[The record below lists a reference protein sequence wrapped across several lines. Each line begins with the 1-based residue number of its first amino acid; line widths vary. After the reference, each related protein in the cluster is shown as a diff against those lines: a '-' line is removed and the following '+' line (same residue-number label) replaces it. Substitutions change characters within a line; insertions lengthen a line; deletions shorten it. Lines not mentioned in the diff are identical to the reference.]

1 MKIVVAGGSGFLG
14 KSLQKHWEEQGHRV
28 VNLSR
33 NPILKNDIFWDGLTL
48 GAWLHVLE
56 GASVLVNLSGKS
68 VDCRYSDVNKQEIY
82 ESRII
87 TTQLLE
93 EALKSVANP
102 PKLWINASSA
112 TIYIHAESQQMN
124 EEGGIL
130 GDDFSMNI
138 CKEWEKAFFSEDVSR
153 IRKVAVRSSI
163 VLGNEGGAFPKM
175 KTIARIGL
183 GGYQGNGNQLI
194 SWIHIADFCK
204 ALDYIMQH
212 EDLVGAIN
220 VTAPVPVTN
229 KLFMQELRT
238 KLGVPF
244 GINTP
249 VFVLELASILMQTE
263 TELLLKSR
271 NVVPEKLLNHG
282 FIFEYPVIQK
292 AIEHLIQALVKKRS
306 CKKCGV

>member
-14 KSLQKHWEEQGHRV
+14 KSLQKHWEEQGHHV

-33 NPILKNDIFWDGLTL
+33 KPISKNDVFWDGLTL

-56 GASVLVNLSGKS
+56 DASVLVNLSGKS

-124 EEGGIL
+124 EEDGIL

-138 CKEWEKAFFSEDVSR
+138 CKEWEKAFFSGDTSW

-194 SWIHIADFCK
+194 SWIHIVDFCK

-229 KLFMQELRT
+229 KLFMRELRRR
-238 KLGVPF
+238 LRVPF

-249 VFVLELASILMQTE
+249 VFMLELASILMQTE

-271 NVVPEKLLNHG
+271 NVIPEKLLKHG
-282 FIFEYPVIQK
+282 FVFEYPMIQK
-292 AIEHLIQALVKKRS
+292 AIEHLIYL
-306 CKKCGV
+306 

>member
-14 KSLQKHWEEQGHRV
+14 KSLQKHWEEQGHDV

-33 NPILKNDIFWDGLTL
+33 KPISKNDVFWDGLTL

-93 EALKSVANP
+93 EALNSVANP

-194 SWIHIADFCK
+194 SWIHIVDFCK

-229 KLFMQELRT
+229 KLFMRELRRR
-238 KLGVPF
+238 LRVPF

-249 VFVLELASILMQTE
+249 VFMLELASILMQTE

-292 AIEHLIQALVKKRS
+292 AIEHLIYL
-306 CKKCGV
+306 

>member
-14 KSLQKHWEEQGHRV
+14 KSLQKHWEEQGHDV

-33 NPILKNDIFWDGLTL
+33 KPISKNDVFWDGLTL
-48 GAWLHVLE
+48 GVWLHVLE

-93 EALKSVANP
+93 EALNSVANP

-124 EEGGIL
+124 EEGGII

-153 IRKVAVRSSI
+153 IRKVAIRSSI

-194 SWIHIADFCK
+194 SWIHIVDFCK

-229 KLFMQELRT
+229 KLFMRELRRR
-238 KLGVPF
+238 LRVPF

-249 VFVLELASILMQTE
+249 IFMLELASILMQTE

-292 AIEHLIQALVKKRS
+292 AIEHLIYL
-306 CKKCGV
+306 

>member
-14 KSLQKHWEEQGHRV
+14 KSLQKHWEEQGHDV

-33 NPILKNDIFWDGLTL
+33 KPISKNDVFWDGLTL
-48 GAWLHVLE
+48 GVWLHVLE

-93 EALKSVANP
+93 EALNSVANP

-194 SWIHIADFCK
+194 SWIHIVDFCK

-229 KLFMQELRT
+229 KLFMRELRRR
-238 KLGVPF
+238 LRVPF

-249 VFVLELASILMQTE
+249 IFMLELASILMQTE

-271 NVVPEKLLNHG
+271 NVIPEKLLKHG
-282 FIFEYPVIQK
+282 FIFEYPMIQK
-292 AIEHLIQALVKKRS
+292 AIEHLIYL
-306 CKKCGV
+306 

>member
-14 KSLQKHWEEQGHRV
+14 KSLQKHWEEQGHDV

-33 NPILKNDIFWDGLTL
+33 KPISKNDVFWDGLTL
-48 GAWLHVLE
+48 GVWLHVLE

-93 EALKSVANP
+93 EALNSVANP

-194 SWIHIADFCK
+194 SWIHIVDFCK

-220 VTAPVPVTN
+220 VTTPVPVTN
-229 KLFMQELRT
+229 KLFMRELRRR
-238 KLGVPF
+238 LRVPF

-249 VFVLELASILMQTE
+249 IFMLELASILMQTE

-292 AIEHLIQALVKKRS
+292 AIEHLIYW
-306 CKKCGV
+306 

>member
-14 KSLQKHWEEQGHRV
+14 KSLQKHWEEQGHDV

-33 NPILKNDIFWDGLTL
+33 KPISKNDVFWDGLTL

-93 EALKSVANP
+93 EALNSVANP

-153 IRKVAVRSSI
+153 IRKVAIRSSI
-163 VLGNEGGAFPKM
+163 VLGNEGGALPKM

-183 GGYQGNGNQLI
+183 GGCQGNGNQLI

-229 KLFMQELRT
+229 KLFMRELRRR
-238 KLGVPF
+238 LRVPF

-249 VFVLELASILMQTE
+249 VFMLELASILMQTE

-292 AIEHLIQALVKKRS
+292 AIEHLIYL
-306 CKKCGV
+306 

>member
-14 KSLQKHWEEQGHRV
+14 KSLQKHWEEQGYCV

-33 NPILKNDIFWDGLTL
+33 KPISKNDVFWDGLTL

-87 TTQLLE
+87 TTQLLG

-153 IRKVAVRSSI
+153 IRKVAIRSSI

-194 SWIHIADFCK
+194 SWIHIVDFCK

-212 EDLVGAIN
+212 EDLAGSIN

-238 KLGVPF
+238 KLRVPF

-271 NVVPEKLLNHG
+271 NVIPEKLLKHG

-292 AIEHLIQALVKKRS
+292 AIEHLIYL
-306 CKKCGV
+306 

>member
-33 NPILKNDIFWDGLTL
+33 KPISKNDIFWDGLTL

-87 TTQLLE
+87 TTQLLG

-102 PKLWINASSA
+102 PKLLINASSA

-153 IRKVAVRSSI
+153 IRKVAIRSSI

-194 SWIHIADFCK
+194 SWIHIVDFCK

-212 EDLVGAIN
+212 EDLVGSIN

-238 KLGVPF
+238 KLRVPF

>member
-1 MKIVVAGGSGFLG
+1 
-14 KSLQKHWEEQGHRV
+14 
-28 VNLSR
+28 
-33 NPILKNDIFWDGLTL
+33 
-48 GAWLHVLE
+48 VLE

-93 EALKSVANP
+93 EALTSVANP

-112 TIYIHAESQQMN
+112 TIYIHAERQQMN
-124 EEGGIL
+124 EERGIL

-138 CKEWEKAFFSEDVSR
+138 CKEWERAFFSEDASR
-153 IRKVAVRSSI
+153 IRKVAIRSSI

-194 SWIHIADFCK
+194 SWIHIVDFCR

-212 EDLVGAIN
+212 EDLAGSLN
-220 VTAPVPVTN
+220 VTAPFPVAN
-229 KLFMQELRT
+229 KLFMRELRT
-238 KLGVPF
+238 RLRVPF

-249 VFVLELASILMQTE
+249 VFMLELASILMQTE

-271 NVVPEKLLNHG
+271 NVIPKKLLKHG

-292 AIEHLIQALVKKRS
+292 AIEHLI
-306 CKKCGV
+306 

>member
-14 KSLQKHWEEQGHRV
+14 KSLQKHWDEQGHRV

-33 NPILKNDIFWDGLTL
+33 KPISKNDVFWDGLTL

-56 GASVLVNLSGKS
+56 DASVLVNLSGKS

-124 EEGGIL
+124 EEDGIL

-153 IRKVAVRSSI
+153 IRKVAIRSSI

-229 KLFMQELRT
+229 KLFMRELRRR
-238 KLGVPF
+238 LRVPF

-249 VFVLELASILMQTE
+249 VFMLELASILMQTE

-271 NVVPEKLLNHG
+271 NVIPEKLLKHG

-292 AIEHLIQALVKKRS
+292 AIEHLIYL
-306 CKKCGV
+306 